1 MVLLW
6 TAAKQIGAHPHGAAG
21 HFRRFRRLL
30 YVSHVGDARLE
41 PLPLQG
47 GQHPAEIPDLLLAPR
62 LAAVAGGQHGKH
74 AAELHIFQ
82 VLDCLGGL
90 GCLLRLKAE
99 TPHTEIKTKLN
110 AHPHPML
117 ASQGAEQHSAVVG
130 AHGRNEAVFQDGQ
143 AVLLPSIG
151 GHQQDIHAADRLR
164 HTDPLL
170 KPGHGQR
177 PHALARQQPGRL
189 RIPEAVGIGL
199 QKRQQRRAARL
210 LLQNAKIVEYPV
222 GLDQQVHANHP
233 FFDDV
238 KAKRL
243 FTLVL
248 CVYQECR
255 PRLSHRLP
263 SSIET
268 LGTVYHERCPMRFL
282 VYV

>member
-1 MVLLW
+1 
-6 TAAKQIGAHPHGAAG
+6 
-21 HFRRFRRLL
+21 
-30 YVSHVGDARLE
+30 
-41 PLPLQG
+41 
-47 GQHPAEIPDLLLAPR
+47 
-62 LAAVAGGQHGKH
+62 
-74 AAELHIFQ
+74 
-82 VLDCLGGL
+82 
-90 GCLLRLKAE
+90 
-99 TPHTEIKTKLN
+99 
-110 AHPHPML
+110 ML

-143 AVLLPSIG
+143 AVLLPQHRGVINRISTPRTASATRIPSSSR
-151 GHQQDIHAADRLR
+151 DTASA
-164 HTDPLL
+164 
-170 KPGHGQR
+170 

-210 LLQNAKIVEYPV
+210 LLQNAKLSEYPV